1 MKSLKFIIFRINN
14 ANSTRIYLAIVQM
27 HKKAS
32 EFILPSHIWN
42 QFSQILPV
50 FYACRRM
57 WSFFSFPDS
66 VIQTLTML
74 QNIFFLWN
82 DRTDILWKR
91 ILKYFTI
98 VPIFKSGLYEES
110 CIWWKSAIF
119 FLGMICKDQAFW
131 KLIRYKNR
139 VFNSQLNW
147 CTIWLTWS
155 GGHTDLGTVYI
166 KRQ

>member
-1 MKSLKFIIFRINN
+1 
-14 ANSTRIYLAIVQM
+14 M

-32 EFILPSHIWN
+32 EFLHVWN
-42 QFSQILPV
+42 RFSQILPV
-50 FYACRRM
+50 YYACRRM

-66 VIQTLTML
+66 DSQCFRIYFFSEMIAL
-74 QNIFFLWN
+74 IFCEKDTYLP
-82 DRTDILWKR
+82 T
-91 ILKYFTI
+91 YFKI

-147 CTIWLTWS
+147 CTIRQTWS
-155 GGHTDLGTVYI
+155 EGHKDLITVYI
-166 KRQ
+166 RTQ